1 MQAPKEVEI
10 KAASF
15 YILSPSIKK
24 EVTKIIYQHFDL
36 IVNSGIIT
44 LISKPMTAT
53 HHIKAIYFRQNKIRI
68 KAEEKQ

>member
-53 HHIKAIYFRQNKIRI
+53 HHI
-68 KAEEKQ
+68 